1 MAEATQDS
9 ELGRSKQSTSPRD
22 HLRHLLTIGWKPTAP
37 LIEKYVKEH
46 GLHMEI
52 EEFERDSQE
61 SSKVTAKVSK

>member
-1 MAEATQDS
+1 MAEPTQDS

-46 GLHMEI
+46 GLYAVV
-52 EEFERDSQE
+52 EEFEQDMQE
-61 SSKVTAKVSK
+61 SPKKSK